1 MNNLA
6 PALVVIALTL
16 GLIFLFRDKSADS
29 PVMSLEKANQIVKD
43 IQGDSLIGRPD
54 TVYVDRVVYK
64 TKFVS
69 YQGWDFK
76 AWTGLD
82 SAGLLS
88 PDTVFLDTLVLFDT
102 IAVLQHDSILIPLV
116 SLDTLSWYKVYQGS
130 DTTEHY
136 TLEWEAR
143 VKSDLSEFFMYPI
156 VTPVKSK
163 WYDHPTAEELARE
176 TLWCRV
182 LKALRIKKECNRK

>member
-16 GLIFLFRDKSADS
+16 GLIFLLRDKSADL

-43 IQGDSLIGRPD
+43 IQGDSLIGSPD

-102 IAVLQHDSILIPLV
+102 IAVLQHDSILIPMIN
-116 SLDTLSWYKVYQGS
+116 SDTLSWYKVYQGS

-143 VKSDLSEFFMYPI
+143 VKSDLSEFFMFPI

-163 WYDHPTAEELARE
+163 WYDHPTNEELARE
-176 TLWCRV
+176 TLWCRI

>member
-16 GLIFLFRDKSADS
+16 GLIFLLRDKSADL

-43 IQGDSLIGRPD
+43 IQGDSLIGSSD

-82 SAGLLS
+82 STGLLR

-102 IAVLQHDSILIPLV
+102 IAVLQHDSILIPMIN
-116 SLDTLSWYKVYQGS
+116 SDTLSWYKVYQGS

-143 VKSDLSEFFMYPI
+143 VKSDLSEFFMFPI

-163 WYDHPTAEELARE
+163 WYDHPTDEELARE
-176 TLWCRV
+176 TLWCRI

>member
-16 GLIFLFRDKSADS
+16 GLIFLFRDKSADL

-43 IQGDSLIGRPD
+43 IQGDSLIGSPD

-82 SAGLLS
+82 SAGLLR

-102 IAVLQHDSILIPLV
+102 IAVLQHDSILIPMIN
-116 SLDTLSWYKVYQGS
+116 SDTLSWYKVYQGS

-143 VKSDLSEFFMYPI
+143 VKSDLSEFFMFPI
-156 VTPVKSK
+156 ITPVKSK

>member
-16 GLIFLFRDKSADS
+16 GLIFLFRDKSADL

-76 AWTGLD
+76 AWTVLD

-116 SLDTLSWYKVYQGS
+116 HQDTLSWYKVYQGS

-176 TLWCRV
+176 TLWCRI

>member
-16 GLIFLFRDKSADS
+16 GLIFLLRDKSADL

-43 IQGDSLIGRPD
+43 IQGDSLTGSSD

-88 PDTVFLDTLVLFDT
+88 PDTVFIDTLVLFDT
-102 IAVLQHDSILIPLV
+102 IAVLQHDSILIPMIN
-116 SLDTLSWYKVYQGS
+116 SDTLSWYKVYQGS

-143 VKSDLSEFFMYPI
+143 VKSDLSEFFMLPI
-156 VTPVKSK
+156 ITPVKSK
-163 WYDHPTAEELARE
+163 WYDHPTSKELARE
-176 TLWCRV
+176 TLWCRI

>member
-16 GLIFLFRDKSADS
+16 GLIFLLRDKSADL

-43 IQGDSLIGRPD
+43 IQGDSLIGSSD

-82 SAGLLS
+82 STGLLR

-102 IAVLQHDSILIPLV
+102 IAVLQHDSILIPMIN
-116 SLDTLSWYKVYQGS
+116 SDTLSWYKVYQGS

-143 VKSDLSEFFMYPI
+143 VKSDLSEFFMFPI

-163 WYDHPTAEELARE
+163 WYDHPTNEELARE
-176 TLWCRV
+176 TLWCRI

>member
-16 GLIFLFRDKSADS
+16 GLIFLLRDKSADS
-29 PVMSLEKANQIVKD
+29 PVMSLEKANQIVKG
-43 IQGDSLIGRPD
+43 IQGNSFIELD

-82 SAGLLS
+82 SAGLLR
-88 PDTVFLDTLVLFDT
+88 PDTIFIDTLVLLDT
-102 IAVLQHDSILIPLV
+102 IEILQHDSIIIPLV
-116 SLDTLSWYKVYQGS
+116 SLDTSSWYKVYQGS

-163 WYDHPTAEELARE
+163 WYDHPTAEELTRE
-176 TLWCRV
+176 TLWCRIFR
-182 LKALRIKKECNRK
+182 KLRIKKECNRK